1 MPFKAG
7 LFIHILSLCVSKY
20 VSTAYEERA
29 TMLCANYKI
38 KLRLQADT
46 LYVSFHWLRLEM
58 LNFVL
63 ATHTLHTVSVKR
75 DSVHE

>member
-38 KLRLQADT
+38 
-46 LYVSFHWLRLEM
+46 
-58 LNFVL
+58 
-63 ATHTLHTVSVKR
+63 
-75 DSVHE
+75 